1 MFAQF
6 SEKVDSFDHLKGCN
20 TLDQM
25 METGDISQPEPPKQV
40 WCEEKQ
46 ASVHEEIKR
55 MNQLP
60 ANSSYVTHR
69 LKVLNKILQLM
80 SVQVDHSLFI
90 SHRELYPES
99 RSWSCFLL
107 GFLCESSI
115 AGHAP
120 DISGSAS

>member
-1 MFAQF
+1 
-6 SEKVDSFDHLKGCN
+6 
-20 TLDQM
+20 M

-80 SVQVDHSLFI
+80 SVQNCIPRAGVGVAFCRAFFVKVVLLAMPLTLVDLHLEGQKIKNKACLQFVCI
-90 SHRELYPES
+90 
-99 RSWSCFLL
+99 
-107 GFLCESSI
+107 GI
-115 AGHAP
+115 
-120 DISGSAS
+120 

>member
-90 SHRELYPES
+90 SHR
-99 RSWSCFLL
+99 LL
-107 GFLCESSI
+107 GHMLCI
-115 AGHAP
+115 P
-120 DISGSAS
+120 F